1 MTEEEQ
7 RAAEAYLK
15 LHENV
20 REVVL
25 SHVLQEVKNHPHS
38 ELASAIRWH
47 IAMTLQEELK
57 NFRVTRVG
65 QTATQY

>member
-47 IAMTLQEELK
+47 IAMVLDNELK
-57 NFRVTRVG
+57 NFRVARVG
-65 QTATQY
+65 NTVSY